1 MWRDAKG
8 MKTGWPANRVPRT
21 ESGSSGRAGGGMSD
35 PTPIAKRKISS
46 KAGLPFDKCDL
57 IFLHMCLCMRTHLH
71 MYMRT

>member
-35 PTPIAKRKISS
+35 PTPIAQRKMS
-46 KAGLPFDKCDL
+46 
-57 IFLHMCLCMRTHLH
+57 
-71 MYMRT
+71 